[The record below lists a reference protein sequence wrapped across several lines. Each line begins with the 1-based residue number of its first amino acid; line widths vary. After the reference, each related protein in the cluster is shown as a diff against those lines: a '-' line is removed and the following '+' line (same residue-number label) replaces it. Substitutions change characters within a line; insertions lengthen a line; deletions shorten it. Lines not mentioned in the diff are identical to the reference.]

1 MDKKQ
6 KYKNDVQSYISE
18 GIIREVFEGDDLT
31 VTCFVNSTYAIFLHG
46 IIDKTNDLTV
56 GFRLRGPEFAR
67 FMEEPTLENFKWL
80 NYACTQAGENRAFT
94 PNEAL
99 MAKFREL
106 KKRLDAQKKVEV
118 DLELEQQ
125 LVEAAKKKYGSTG
138 LGSK

>member
-6 KYKNDVQSYISE
+6 KYKNDVQPYISE
-18 GIIREVFEGDDLT
+18 GIIREVFEGDGLT

-46 IIDKTNDLTV
+46 IINKENNLTV
-56 GFRLRGPEFAR
+56 GFRLRGPEFAK

-80 NYACTQAGENRAFT
+80 NYVCTQEGENRAFSPT
-94 PNEAL
+94 PQL

-106 KKRLDAQKKVEV
+106 KKRLDAQRKVEV

-125 LVEAAKKKYGSTG
+125 LVAEAKKKFGSTG
-138 LGSK
+138 FGSK